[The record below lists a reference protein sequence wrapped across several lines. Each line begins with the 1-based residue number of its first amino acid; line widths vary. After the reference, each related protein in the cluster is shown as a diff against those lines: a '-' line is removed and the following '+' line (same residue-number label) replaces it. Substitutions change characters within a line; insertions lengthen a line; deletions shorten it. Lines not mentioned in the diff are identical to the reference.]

1 MLESGV
7 ITIFVMVLRVQRWKS
22 TVLLETIR
30 YGKIR
35 FSYRSFSHDNAAAIF
50 VYKTINRWPCLCTKT
65 INVGIELFSHVKTFF
80 YSKQFAKLLTT

>member
-1 MLESGV
+1 MESGV

-35 FSYRSFSHDNAAAIF
+35 SPYRSFSHNNAAAIF
-50 VYKTINRWPCLCTKT
+50 VYKAINRWPCLCTKT
-65 INVGIELFSHVKTFF
+65 INPEGIELFSHVKTFF